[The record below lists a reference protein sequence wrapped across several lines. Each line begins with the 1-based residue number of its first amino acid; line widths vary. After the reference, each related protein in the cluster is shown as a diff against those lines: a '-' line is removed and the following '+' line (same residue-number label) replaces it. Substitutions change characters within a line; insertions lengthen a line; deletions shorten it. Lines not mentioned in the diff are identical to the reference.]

1 QGGRLLGEVCHFVD
15 TCAAIVGDKAQATDV
30 RAVGSGKGERL
41 LAEDLVVTLRYADG
55 SLATISYATGGH
67 SSTEKERIEI
77 LGGGHSALIVDF
89 RELVVDGR
97 RVPVGSG
104 KGHAEEL

>member
-1 QGGRLLGEVCHFVD
+1 
-15 TCAAIVGDKAQATDV
+15 
-30 RAVGSGKGERL
+30 

-104 KGHAEEL
+104 KGHAEELAAFRRAVMQGDRSVTETALATTRTTLRAAAALGTG